1 MLSSYDLTGF
11 AKKLRTIRKSLGYS
25 QTDVSFHTGINSD
38 TLRRLEN
45 GLSIPRY
52 DTLEVLSLFYKENLA
67 LLLDSYK
74 ISSHLS
80 YFYDRIDYYM
90 VNEDFKSLTKT
101 ISDFESFISNNTVNL
116 VDHREIEQLKLFFDS
131 LAMSYSDDSVIR
143 RKAINNLIHAINIT
157 IPNFQL
163 EKWENFKFNFFE
175 LRILFTIASIEGG
188 NKNCKISNDI
198 ILNMMNYLDFSPLSK
213 FTEKMLIVKS
223 FCIVSYNFH
232 RLDEHDQ
239 ALEYAEKGLKYC
251 FDQSILAYIHLLLFR
266 KGVALYN
273 LYDSTFTKYIEQ
285 SIQLLLMQ
293 ERNQIADSYSKHLER
308 LKSEF
313 IDKK

>member
-80 YFYDRIDYYM
+80 YFYDLIDYNM
-90 VNEDFKSLTKT
+90 VSENYQALTKT
-101 ISDFESFISNNTVNL
+101 ITDFDTFIDHNPVNL
-116 VDHREIEQLKLFFDS
+116 VDHREIDQLKMFFEA
-131 LAMSYSDDSVIR
+131 LAMSYSETPSKDEKAVNGLLNAIR
-143 RKAINNLIHAINIT
+143 IT

-163 EKWENFKFNFFE
+163 DKWENFKFNFFE

-223 FCIVSYNFH
+223 FCIISYNFH
-232 RLDEHDQ
+232 RLDEHVQ
-239 ALEYAEKGLKYC
+239 ALDYAEKGLKYC
-251 FDQSILAYIHLLLFR
+251 FEQSILAYVHLLLFR
-266 KGVALYN
+266 KGVALFN
-273 LYDSTFTKYIEQ
+273 LNDPSYKKYIEQ
-285 SIQLLLMQ
+285 SIQLLTMQ
-293 ERNQIADSYSKHLER
+293 ERYQVAESYSKHLER
-308 LKSEF
+308 LENAF
-313 IDKK
+313 NTKK